1 MYRKGLEGRTASS
14 FSSFFYFVETIR
26 YTFKKNNIRCYLLLF
41 WGYYFAKKKTK
52 NKKKL
57 TVSYLLKLLEKV
69 SFHFLKI
76 LLAFKANAN
85 HNCISCL
92 HFLSAFTTIA
102 VRMEKNINS
111 VPFKQWQSKFKIKI
125 FLLFEQCIFYL
136 DSINVDFFF
145 FRISTSSTFLPYIR
159 K

>member
-1 MYRKGLEGRTASS
+1 M
-14 FSSFFYFVETIR
+14 ETIR
-26 YTFKKNNIRCYLLLF
+26 YTFKKIILGAIYCYFGAIILP
-41 WGYYFAKKKTK
+41 KK
-52 NKKKL
+52 KKKL

-92 HFLSAFTTIA
+92 HFLSAFTPIA

-111 VPFKQWQSKFKIKI
+111 VPFKQWQSKFN
-125 FLLFEQCIFYL
+125 FFYLFFLFEQCIFYL

-145 FRISTSSTFLPYIR
+145 QDQYQ
-159 K
+159 

>member
-1 MYRKGLEGRTASS
+1 MLFIAILG
-14 FSSFFYFVETIR
+14 
-26 YTFKKNNIRCYLLLF
+26 LLF
-41 WGYYFAKKKTK
+41 CQKKT
-52 NKKKL
+52 KL

-111 VPFKQWQSKFKIKI
+111 VPFKQWQSQFKIKI

-145 FRISTSSTFLPYIR
+145 SGSVPAANFYHTLGSR
-159 K
+159 KALKLN